1 MYYGLISNCKMK
13 SPGPFR
19 CNVKVTKKCQHLSVK
34 VKGGRGFSS
43 PYSPPVQNEKALDN
57 NPRYEPDRQGRKVSA
72 LPKLGKRPVRRRKE
86 PR

>member
-1 MYYGLISNCKMK
+1 MK

-34 VKGGRGFSS
+34 DRGGRGFLS
-43 PYSPPVQNEKALDN
+43 PYSPSVQNKKALDN
-57 NPRYEPDRQGRKVSA
+57 DPRYEPDRQGGKVSA
-72 LPKLGKRPVRRRKE
+72 LPKLGKRTVRHRKE